1 MNTTETLSAETRAL
15 RILEKNS
22 QISDLYLK
30 LTETFEN
37 NLGLVN
43 FLLFTLLTGLLD
55 PSRRLGMIFILCQLT
70 DDPDF
75 SEPVSHFWA
84 FCPSEIER
92 LMLYELVVEKN
103 FSDFLSLSLNQLS
116 TQLLTLQAKRKLTPQ
131 VLEERLKEVL
141 APGESALPILPIC
154 LVDPHAYDAESN
166 CTLFEHFNPVSDLS
180 QRHQSFEPVVKPL
193 NPSMLLPIPLEVNV
207 VINEMI
213 PVPLAIFGPVL
224 DPCMNNKMYINA
236 SIQNLGQINPEE
248 QVKLQELI
256 ANFPE
261 LLEEA
266 VLLERAEKLVNEQP
280 EFTLGLLKTLRKS
293 RKALFEK

>member
-37 NLGLVN
+37 NLALVN

-84 FCPSEIER
+84 FGPSAIER
-92 LMLYELVVEKN
+92 LMLYELVIEKN
-103 FSDFLSLSLNQLS
+103 FSDFLSLSLSQLS
-116 TQLLTLQAKRKLTPQ
+116 AQLLNLQAKRKLTPQ
-131 VLEERLKEVL
+131 LLEERLQEVL
-141 APGESALPILPIC
+141 APGESVLPILPIC
-154 LVDPHAYDAESN
+154 LVDPYAYDAETN
-166 CTLFEHFNPVSDLS
+166 TILFEHFNPVSDLATRY
-180 QRHQSFEPVVKPL
+180 QGFESVVKAL
-193 NPSMLLPIPLEVNV
+193 SPSMLLPIPLEANV
-207 VINEMI
+207 GMDMMT
-213 PVPLAIFGPVL
+213 PVPLTIFGPIL
-224 DPCMNNKMYINA
+224 DPCMNNKMYMNA
-236 SIQNLGQINPEE
+236 SIQNFGQINQEE

-256 ANFPE
+256 ANFPD
-261 LLEEA
+261 LLEES
-266 VLLERAEKLVNEQP
+266 VVLERAEKLVNEQP

-293 RKALFEK
+293 RKILFEK